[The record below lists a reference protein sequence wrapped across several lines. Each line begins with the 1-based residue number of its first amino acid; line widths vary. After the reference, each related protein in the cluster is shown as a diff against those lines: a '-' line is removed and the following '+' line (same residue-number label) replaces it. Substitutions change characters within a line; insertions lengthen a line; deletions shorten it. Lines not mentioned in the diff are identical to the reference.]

1 MGQRC
6 GTEAAVG
13 GRCVAGTTTPAPG
26 RSLALW
32 RPPWPAWLGS
42 AGDGQHRNTARAGSP
57 PGRRTS
63 LWKVGGGRGQ
73 VLASFSP
80 GLGDTSPSSPPR
92 IAARG
97 WGCGWGWGEPSRGS
111 SPGGW
116 KLLKRCCSCVSQG
129 KLHFLSHNP
138 RQGCCP
144 AKGLRGPKGHGVH
157 CTRGKGQALLT
168 APPPPP

>member
-1 MGQRC
+1 MGQKLPW
-6 GTEAAVG
+6 VG
-13 GRCVAGTTTPAPG
+13 G
-26 RSLALW
+26 
-32 RPPWPAWLGS
+32 AWLGPPPRPQV
-42 AGDGQHRNTARAGSP
+42 ALWPFGGR
-57 PGRRTS
+57 PGRPGWGQLGMGSIETQPEQGARQAGGPRFGR
-63 LWKVGGGRGQ
+63 WGGRGQ

-157 CTRGKGQALLT
+157 CTRGKGKALLT